1 MKVAMPSAEQVEALP
16 RHLEHVVPPSWED
29 LNGHVNFRHYFDL
42 CDLAGDS
49 MLAEFGVGPT
59 YMLEERRG
67 FFELEHHLWYL
78 DELHV
83 GDRVSVHTR
92 YHDRSTKRIHGTLFI
107 VNQSRREL
115 ACVLEF
121 VSTGV
126 DLDARRTAALPP
138 DVAAR
143 LDGLIAS
150 HRALGW
156 PAPICGAIGA

>member
-1 MKVAMPSAEQVEALP
+1 MPSVEDVERLT
-16 RHLEHVVPPSWED
+16 RHLVHVVPPSWED

-42 CDLAGDS
+42 FDLAGDS
-49 MLAEFGVGPT
+49 MLAEFGVGHS

-83 GDRVSVHTR
+83 DDRVSVHTR
-92 YHDRSTKRIHGTLFI
+92 YHDRSAKRIHGTLYI
-107 VNQSRREL
+107 VNQSRRSL

-126 DLDARRTAALPP
+126 DLEARRTAALPAGI
-138 DVAAR
+138 AAQV
-143 LDGLIAS
+143 DGLIAA
-150 HRALGW
+150 HRSLAW
-156 PAPICGAIGA
+156 TAPTCGAIRA